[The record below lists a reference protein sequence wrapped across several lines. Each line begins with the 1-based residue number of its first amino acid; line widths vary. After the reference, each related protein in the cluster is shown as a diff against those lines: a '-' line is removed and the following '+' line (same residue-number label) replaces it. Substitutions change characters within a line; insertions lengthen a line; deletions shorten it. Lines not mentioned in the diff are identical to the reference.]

1 MILQYVCAL
10 QAPLLIVYTGYFRS
24 KMPRLGIIFVLE
36 LLMVGFG
43 PYLVK
48 VYLDSR
54 ESTMNPQTAIL
65 TDGTSTTIF
74 AMNMAQGTSDKV
86 KGKRFDL

>member
-10 QAPLLIVYTGYFRS
+10 QAPLLIVYTGCFRS
-24 KMPRLGIIFVLE
+24 KRPRLGIIFLLE
-36 LLMVGFG
+36 LLMVAFG

-48 VYLDSR
+48 VYWDSR
-54 ESTMNPQTAIL
+54 KSAMDPATAFL
-65 TDGTSTTIF
+65 LDGTSTSIF
-74 AMNMAQGTSDKV
+74 AMNMAVGTSLKA